1 MLMNFKAMQRT
12 LGYTF
17 LEFWGHI
24 SDDHG
29 SAERLGVVTMKAAA
43 DIAMRDKGRK
53 LTWVACAEAP
63 QMRWT
68 LSLS

>member
-1 MLMNFKAMQRT
+1 MLMNSNAMQRT
-12 LGYTF
+12 LGYIF

-29 SAERLGVVTMKAAA
+29 SAQRLSVVTKKAAA
-43 DIAMRDKGRK
+43 DSARCDKGRK

-63 QMRWT
+63 QTRWT